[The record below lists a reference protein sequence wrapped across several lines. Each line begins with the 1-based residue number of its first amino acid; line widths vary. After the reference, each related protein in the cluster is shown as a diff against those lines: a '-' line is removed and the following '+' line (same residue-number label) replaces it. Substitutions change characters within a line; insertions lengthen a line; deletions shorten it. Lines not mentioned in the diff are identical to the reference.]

1 MKQMAFNRIFRKTKK
16 KKKDRKPPSKTK
28 EWVDALKFAV
38 IVATILKWGLLSAF
52 TIPTPSME
60 GSLLVGDYLFVSKI
74 HYGPRTPVTP
84 LQVPLTH
91 QKIPLFNISS
101 YLDWIQLPSFRLP
114 GFRDVKR
121 NEPVVFNYPGNPN
134 IPGEEDRPVDLK
146 TYYVKRC
153 VAIPGDV
160 LEIKDT
166 QLFINGETALSPPK
180 MQLSYKV
187 TSPVP
192 INRRVFMRSGIW
204 DVENW
209 GVNTY
214 YVKGAM
220 AEDIEKLSRIPNI
233 TVEKISVN
241 PLTGA
246 LKTWK
251 PGEGQVNV
259 FPDGNKLSWNE
270 DNYGPLMI
278 PAKGLTIEINAE
290 NLLKYG
296 FFIQKYEG
304 MENVTIED
312 QTLTIDGL
320 QVNEYTFKQDYY
332 FMMGDN
338 RHNSI
343 DSRFWGFVPEDH
355 IMGKPLFIWMSIDSN
370 ESWFK
375 KIRWNRLFMIIK

>member
-1 MKQMAFNRIFRKTKK
+1 
-16 KKKDRKPPSKTK
+16 
-28 EWVDALKFAV
+28 
-38 IVATILKWGLLSAF
+38 
-52 TIPTPSME
+52 
-60 GSLLVGDYLFVSKI
+60 
-74 HYGPRTPVTP
+74 
-84 LQVPLTH
+84 
-91 QKIPLFNISS
+91 
-101 YLDWIQLPSFRLP
+101 
-114 GFRDVKR
+114 
-121 NEPVVFNYPGNPN
+121 
-134 IPGEEDRPVDLK
+134 
-146 TYYVKRC
+146 
-153 VAIPGDV
+153 
-160 LEIKDT
+160 
-166 QLFINGETALSPPK
+166 
-180 MQLSYKV
+180 
-187 TSPVP
+187 
-192 INRRVFMRSGIW
+192 MRSGIW

-220 AEDIEKLSRIPNI
+220 AEDIEKLSRIPSI

-246 LKTWK
+246 LKTWE

-278 PAKGLTIEINAE
+278 PAKGLTIEINPE

-304 MENVTIED
+304 IENVTIED

-320 QVNEYTFKQDYY
+320 QVNEYTFRQDYY

-355 IMGKPLFIWMSIDSN
+355 IMGKPLFVWMSIDSN